1 MRVPVGMRES
11 NQIVYMDFRKY
22 GSHGLVAGMTGFGKS
37 EFISFLLMM
46 MIWHNAPSQFQYI
59 LIDFKGGAFGQPF
72 YEFAHCAGI
81 VTNLDA
87 QSMERFFMSMN
98 YELEKRQRLFLAAK
112 VADINA
118 YNETHT
124 LSHLWI
130 FVDEFAQLKTRF
142 PQFMS
147 QLQEIARIGRS
158 LGIHLVLST
167 QKPLGIIDDQ
177 VMSNTSWK
185 ACFHVNNVQDS
196 REILQ
201 NEKAYTLKNPGIWF
215 YKQKMRVLNV
225 KVFIYKN
232 MWMKSLGV
240 KSMSEK
246 KLSNPNNI

>member
-1 MRVPVGMRES
+1 
-11 NQIVYMDFRKY
+11 
-22 GSHGLVAGMTGFGKS
+22 
-37 EFISFLLMM
+37 
-46 MIWHNAPSQFQYI
+46 
-59 LIDFKGGAFGQPF
+59 
-72 YEFAHCAGI
+72 
-81 VTNLDA
+81 
-87 QSMERFFMSMN
+87 MERFFMSMN

-201 NEKAYTLKNPGIWF
+201 NEKAYTLKNPGDMVLQTKNESIECKSF
-215 YKQKMRVLNV
+215 YLQSH
-225 KVFIYKN
+225 I
-232 MWMKSLGV
+232 
-240 KSMSEK
+240 
-246 KLSNPNNI
+246 

>member
-1 MRVPVGMRES
+1 MDFYQELIANGPIRKERYVMRVPVGMRES

-167 QKPLGIIDDQ
+167 QKPLGIAWI
-177 VMSNTSWK
+177 STS
-185 ACFHVNNVQDS
+185 
-196 REILQ
+196 L
-201 NEKAYTLKNPGIWF
+201 
-215 YKQKMRVLNV
+215 
-225 KVFIYKN
+225 
-232 MWMKSLGV
+232 
-240 KSMSEK
+240 
-246 KLSNPNNI
+246 